1 MVAPVEN
8 GVHDQGYAERRSECY
23 NHERNGWGEQQEQNA
38 SISIGVMSM
47 GIQIREFATW
57 VRNRKILATLLVT
70 VTLAIGMVIGTVIS
84 GHVGAA
90 HPAAGVSG
98 TPLAI
103 PDPVQLSSAFAT
115 IVKQVQPA
123 VVNISTTQVIEQ
135 HGKGRGGQ
143 RNRGGEL
150 NPPDD
155 QQPDQQPFQDFFN
168 RFFDFPDQGPQAE
181 RSLGSGVI
189 VDKKG
194 FILTNNHVVDQA
206 TKVQVTL
213 NGEQMQYTAKVVGI
227 DEETDLAIL
236 KIEVGHDL
244 PYAKLGNSDSVQVG
258 DWALAIGN
266 PFGFLQGSVTA
277 GIISAKDRGNVGQQF
292 QRFIQTDAAINPGN
306 SGGPL
311 VDMAGQV
318 IGINTAIITGGHG
331 NEGVGFALPSNTAI
345 GVYNQIISNG
355 KVTRGSIGVSFTE
368 TQGANPIVLKEL
380 GASYGIVLQRVEAGS
395 PAEKAGLQSGD
406 VITSVNGKPVHNG
419 NDLVNPIASTT
430 IGNSVR
436 VTYLRDKKEHEASI
450 TVADRTKI
458 FPDRTVNGG
467 GNDNGPTPAEFG
479 LRLEDLG
486 TDRARRAGYENMKGA
501 LVTAVDPASFAE
513 DIGFARGDV
522 ITEVNH
528 TSVSSV
534 AEYRRAVSGLK
545 PGSNVLFKVQRRSG
559 SDQFDTV
566 YLAGVVP
573 APEP

>member
-1 MVAPVEN
+1 
-8 GVHDQGYAERRSECY
+8 
-23 NHERNGWGEQQEQNA
+23 
-38 SISIGVMSM
+38 M
-47 GIQIREFATW
+47 GMQLREFAAW
-57 VRNRKILATLLVT
+57 ARNRKIMAALLVT
-70 VTLAIGMVIGTVIS
+70 VTLAIGMLIGTVIS
-84 GHVGAA
+84 GRVGAS
-90 HPAAGVSG
+90 HPNDGVGG

-115 IVKQVQPA
+115 IVSKVQPA
-123 VVNISTTQVIEQ
+123 VVNISTTQVLEQQ
-135 HGKGRGGQ
+135 HGRGRQAPSQ
-143 RNRGGEL
+143 RNRGGEMG
-150 NPPDD
+150 PPDD
-155 QQPDQQPFQDFFN
+155 QDQDQGEQPFQDFFN
-168 RFFDFPDQGPQAE
+168 RFFNSPDQGPTAE

-194 FILTNNHVVDQA
+194 FILTNEHVVDGA

-213 NGEQMQYTAKVVGI
+213 NGEQTQYTAKVIGK
-227 DEETDLAIL
+227 DEETDLAVL

-244 PYAKLGNSDSVQVG
+244 PFAKLGNS
-258 DWALAIGN
+258 
-266 PFGFLQGSVTA
+266 FGFLQGSVTA

-292 QRFIQTDAAINPGN
+292 QRFLQTDAAINPGN

-311 VDMAGQV
+311 VNMAGQV

-368 TQGANPIVLKEL
+368 AQGSNPIVLKEL
-380 GASYGIVLQRVEAGS
+380 GASYGIVLQRVEPGS

-406 VITSVNGKPVHNG
+406 VITSVNGKPVHTG
-419 NDLVNPIASTT
+419 NDLVSPIAQTPVGS
-430 IGNSVR
+430 SVH
-436 VTYLRDKKEHEASI
+436 VTYERDKKERETSI
-450 TVADRTKI
+450 TVADRTKL
-458 FPDRTVNGG
+458 FPDRTANGSN
-467 GNDNGPTPAEFG
+467 NDSGPTPAEFG

-501 LVTAVDPASFAE
+501 LVTQVDPASFAE
-513 DIGFARGDV
+513 DTGFARGDV

-528 TSVSSV
+528 APVNSV
-534 AEYRRAVSGLK
+534 AEYRHAVSGLK
-545 PGSNVLFKVQRRSG
+545 AGQNVLFKVLRRSG

-573 APEP
+573 APGQ

>member
-1 MVAPVEN
+1 
-8 GVHDQGYAERRSECY
+8 
-23 NHERNGWGEQQEQNA
+23 
-38 SISIGVMSM
+38 M
-47 GIQIREFATW
+47 GMQIREFTTW
-57 VRNRKILATLLVT
+57 VRNRKFLATVLVT
-70 VTLAIGMVIGTVIS
+70 VTLAVGMLIGTVIS

-90 HPAAGVSG
+90 HPAAGVGG

-115 IVKQVQPA
+115 IVSKVQPA

-135 HGKGRGGQ
+135 HGRGRGG
-143 RNRGGEL
+143 RNRGGEMG
-150 NPPDD
+150 PGAGPGQGPGDD
-155 QQPDQQPFQDFFN
+155 QQDQQPFQDFFN
-168 RFFDFPDQGPQAE
+168 RFFDFPDQGPTAE

-189 VDKKG
+189 VDKRG

-206 TKVQVTL
+206 TKVQVSL
-213 NGEQMQYTAKVVGI
+213 NGEQTPYTAKVIGI
-227 DEETDLAIL
+227 DEETDLAVL

-244 PYAKLGNSDSVQVG
+244 PFAKLGNSESTQVG
-258 DWALAIGN
+258 DWVLAIGN

-292 QRFIQTDAAINPGN
+292 QRFLQTDAAINPGN

-345 GVYNQIISNG
+345 GVYNQIISNE

-368 TQGANPIVLKEL
+368 TQGSNPIVLKEL
-380 GASYGIVLQRVEAGS
+380 GAPYGIVLQRVEPGS

-406 VITSVNGKPVHNG
+406 VVTSVNGKPVHSG
-419 NDLVNPIASTT
+419 NDLVNPIASTP

-436 VTYLRDKKEHEASI
+436 VTYVRDKKEHEASI

-458 FPDRTVNGG
+458 FPDRAANGA
-467 GNDNGPTPAEFG
+467 NNENEPTPAEFG
-479 LRLEDLG
+479 LRLEDLN
-486 TDRARRAGYENMKGA
+486 TDRARRSGYENMKGA
-501 LVTAVDPASFAE
+501 LVTTVDPASFAE

-522 ITEVNH
+522 ITEINH
-528 TSVSSV
+528 TAVNSV
-534 AEYRRAVSGLK
+534 ADYRRAVTGLK
-545 PGSNVLFKVQRRSG
+545 PGQNVLFKVLRRSG
-559 SDQFDTV
+559 GEQFDTV
-566 YLAGVVP
+566 YLAGAVP
-573 APEP
+573 APEQ

>member
-1 MVAPVEN
+1 
-8 GVHDQGYAERRSECY
+8 
-23 NHERNGWGEQQEQNA
+23 
-38 SISIGVMSM
+38 M
-47 GIQIREFATW
+47 GIQFREIAAW
-57 VRNRKILATLLVT
+57 ARNRKIMATLLVT
-70 VTLAIGMVIGTVIS
+70 VTLAIGMLIGTVIS
-84 GHVGAA
+84 GHVGAS
-90 HPAAGVSG
+90 HPAVGVGG

-103 PDPVQLSSAFAT
+103 PDPVQMSSAFAS

-135 HGKGRGGQ
+135 RGRGRSGPSQ
-143 RNRGGEL
+143 RNRGGEMG
-150 NPPDD
+150 PPDEQGPD
-155 QQPDQQPFQDFFN
+155 QDQQPFQDFFN

-194 FILTNNHVVDQA
+194 FVLTNNHVVDGA

-213 NGEQMQYTAKVVGI
+213 NGEQTQYTAKVVGV

-244 PYAKLGNSDSVQVG
+244 PFAKLGNSESVQVG
-258 DWALAIGN
+258 DWVLAIGN

-277 GIISAKDRGNVGQQF
+277 GIVSAKDRGNVGQQF
-292 QRFIQTDAAINPGN
+292 QRFLQTDAAINPGN

-331 NEGVGFALPSNTAI
+331 NEGVGFALPSNTAV
-345 GVYNQIISNG
+345 GVYNQIITSG

-406 VITSVNGKPVHNG
+406 VVTSVNGKPVHTG
-419 NDLVNPIASTT
+419 SDLVNPIASTP

-436 VTYLRDKKEHEASI
+436 VTYMRDKKEHETSI

-528 TSVSSV
+528 TAVTSV
-534 AEYRRAVSGLK
+534 AEYRKAVSGLK
-545 PGSNVLFKVQRRSG
+545 AGQNVLFKVQRRSG

-566 YLAGVVP
+566 YLAGAVP
-573 APEP
+573 APEQ

>member
-1 MVAPVEN
+1 
-8 GVHDQGYAERRSECY
+8 
-23 NHERNGWGEQQEQNA
+23 
-38 SISIGVMSM
+38 M
-47 GIQIREFATW
+47 GMQLREFAAW
-57 VRNRKILATLLVT
+57 ARNRKILATLLVT
-70 VTLAIGMVIGTVIS
+70 VTLAIGIVIGTVAS
-84 GHVGAA
+84 GRVGAS
-90 HPAAGVSG
+90 HPAAAGTTDA
-98 TPLAI
+98 TPLVI
-103 PDPVQLSSAFAT
+103 PDPVQLSSAFAS
-115 IVKQVQPA
+115 IVTRIQPA
-123 VVNISTTQVIEQ
+123 VVNISTTQVIERRK
-135 HGKGRGGQ
+135 GMPRGRGQMGPQ
-143 RNRGGEL
+143 GPQG
-150 NPPDD
+150 PQGPGDD
-155 QQPDQQPFQDFFN
+155 QDQQPFQDFFN
-168 RFFDFPDQGPQAE
+168 RFFDFPDQGPTAE

-213 NGEQMQYTAKVVGI
+213 QGEQTQYTAKVVGI

-244 PYAKLGNSDSVQVG
+244 PFAKLGNSDSVQVG

-292 QRFIQTDAAINPGN
+292 QRFLQTDAAINPGN

-345 GVYNQIISNG
+345 GVYNQIVSNG

-368 TQGANPIVLKEL
+368 TQGSNPIVLKEL
-380 GASYGIVLQRVEAGS
+380 GAPYGIVLQRVEPGS

-406 VITSVNGKPVHNG
+406 VVTSVNGKPVHNG
-419 NDLVNPIASTT
+419 NDLVNPIASTP
-430 IGNSVR
+430 IGNSVH
-436 VTYLRDKKEHEASI
+436 VTYVREKKEHETSI

-458 FPDRTVNGG
+458 FPDRAASEAGG
-467 GNDNGPTPAEFG
+467 ENGPTPDKFG
-479 LRLEDLG
+479 LRLEDLN
-486 TDRARRAGYENMKGA
+486 TDRARRSGYENMKGA
-501 LVTAVDPASFAE
+501 LVTTVDPASFAE

-522 ITEVNH
+522 ISEVNH
-528 TSVSSV
+528 KAVNSV

-545 PGSNVLFKVQRRSG
+545 PGQDVLFKVQRRSG

-573 APEP
+573 APEK

>member
-1 MVAPVEN
+1 
-8 GVHDQGYAERRSECY
+8 
-23 NHERNGWGEQQEQNA
+23 
-38 SISIGVMSM
+38 M
-47 GIQIREFATW
+47 GTQIREFTTW
-57 VRNRKILATLLVT
+57 VRNRKVLATVLVT
-70 VTLAIGMVIGTVIS
+70 VTLAVGMLIGTVIS

-90 HPAAGVSG
+90 HPATGVTG

-103 PDPVQLSSAFAT
+103 PDPAQLSSAFAT

-135 HGKGRGGQ
+135 RGKGQGRG
-143 RNRGGEL
+143 RNRGGEMG
-150 NPPDD
+150 PGGPGDD
-155 QQPDQQPFQDFFN
+155 EQDQQPFQDFFN

-181 RSLGSGVI
+181 RSLGSGMI

-194 FILTNNHVVDQA
+194 FILTNNHVVDGA
-206 TKVQVTL
+206 TKVQVTM
-213 NGEQMQYTAKVVGI
+213 NGEQNPYTAKVVGV
-227 DEETDLAIL
+227 DEETDLAVL

-244 PYAKLGNSDSVQVG
+244 PVAKLGNSDGIQVG
-258 DWALAIGN
+258 DWVLAIGN

-345 GVYNQIISNG
+345 SVYNQLVTSG

-368 TQGANPIVLKEL
+368 TQGSNPIVLKEL
-380 GASYGIVLQRVEAGS
+380 GAPYGIVLQRVEPGS

-406 VITSVNGKPVHNG
+406 VITSVNGKPVHSG
-419 NDLVNPIASTT
+419 NDLVNPIAATPV
-430 IGNSVR
+430 GNSVR
-436 VTYLRDKKEHEASI
+436 VTYMREKKEHEASI

-458 FPDRTVNGG
+458 FPDRAGNGA
-467 GNDNGPTPAEFG
+467 NNENEPTPAEFG
-479 LRLEDLG
+479 LRLEDLN
-486 TDRARRAGYENMKGA
+486 TDRARRSGYENMKGA

-528 TSVSSV
+528 TSINTV
-534 AEYRRAVSGLK
+534 ADYRRAVTGLK
-545 PGSNVLFKVQRRSG
+545 PGQNVLFKVLRRSG

-566 YLAGVVP
+566 YLAGAVP
-573 APEP
+573 APEQ